1 MKAIGRFSIASVL
14 SVVLGFFRFA
24 IAMGMVATAIGLAV
38 LAFAPAPRVT
48 VTVPV
53 SFRLDNASPIR
64 GQTGFGFNFLTETD
78 LAREEGKSRVD
89 HVGGALRIP
98 DASKRVIAFNAL
110 VLMAILAFAAFVVD
124 QLRAV
129 LRTLIHG
136 NPFVPDNARRI
147 QRIGLA
153 VIVGEIARAA
163 LVFVENYY
171 AMTQVS
177 IAGLTFDDWPRL
189 SFTTIG
195 YGLIILIIA
204 EVFRTGTRLE
214 EEQSLTI

>member
-24 IAMGMVATAIGLAV
+24 IAIGMVATAIGLAV

-78 LAREEGKSRVD
+78 LAREEAKSRVD

-98 DASKRVIAFNAL
+98 DASKRVIALNAL
-110 VLMAILAFAAFVVD
+110 VLMAILAFTAFVVD

-129 LRTLIHG
+129 LRTLIQS

-153 VIVGEIARAA
+153 EIAGAA

-171 AMTQVS
+171 AMTHVA

-204 EVFRTGTRLE
+204 EVFRTGTRLD